1 MTNVTQTNAYKC
13 LQAFL
18 RREVPH
24 RKNGVI
30 WTS

>member
-13 LQAFL
+13 LQALL
-18 RREVPH
+18 RSKVPH